1 MKRENFDQII
11 NLISTT
17 EKSNEQINLLISNLA
32 IPNRNELLKEITSQI
47 IRRNP
52 FLNDVKILNELSSAI
67 EPEVTEPDSIE
78 SLLDNLIL
86 NIQNNPFKKVIFL
99 KLFLD
104 RFHEIS
110 EQDKNVII
118 QSVKD
123 ESIEDIKEK
132 LISLVR
138 VFKLDL

>member
-17 EKSNEQINLLISNLA
+17 EKSNEEINLLISNLT
-32 IPNRNELLKEITSQI
+32 IPTRNELLKEITSQI

-52 FLNDVKILNELSSAI
+52 FLSDVKILNELSSAI
-67 EPEVTEPDSIE
+67 EPEVTESDSIE

-86 NIQNNPFKKVIFL
+86 NIQSNPFKKVIFL

>member
-11 NLISTT
+11 NLISTA
-17 EKSNEQINLLISNLA
+17 EKSNEEINLLISNLT

>member
-17 EKSNEQINLLISNLA
+17 EKSNEKINLLISNLT

-86 NIQNNPFKKVIFL
+86 NIQSNPFKKVIFL

>member
-17 EKSNEQINLLISNLA
+17 EKSNEEINLLISNLT

>member
-11 NLISTT
+11 NLISST
-17 EKSNEQINLLISNLA
+17 EKSNEEINLLIANLT
-32 IPNRNELLKEITSQI
+32 IPTRNELLKEITSHI

-52 FLNDVKILNELSSAI
+52 FLNDVKILTELSSAI

>member
-17 EKSNEQINLLISNLA
+17 EKSNEEINLLISNLT
-32 IPNRNELLKEITSQI
+32 IPTRNELLKEITSQI

-52 FLNDVKILNELSSAI
+52 FLNDVKILNELSSDI

-104 RFHEIS
+104 RFQEIS

>member
-17 EKSNEQINLLISNLA
+17 EKSNEEINLLISNLT
-32 IPNRNELLKEITSQI
+32 IPTRNELLKEITSQI

-86 NIQNNPFKKVIFL
+86 NIQSNPFKKVIFL

>member
-11 NLISTT
+11 NLISTA
-17 EKSNEQINLLISNLA
+17 EKSNEEINLLISNLT
-32 IPNRNELLKEITSQI
+32 IPTRNELLKEITSQI

-52 FLNDVKILNELSSAI
+52 FLNDVKILNELSTAI